1 MPYLSHLSIRTLIE
15 PKHDMYNGQWTKDMD
30 MDMDMDMDIIIF
42 FTIAVGAS
50 FRSQKISK
58 KNQQCPDTKKTAK
71 KQTGVE

>member
-1 MPYLSHLSIRTLIE
+1 
-15 PKHDMYNGQWTKDMD
+15 
-30 MDMDMDMDIIIF
+30 MDIIIF

-50 FRSQKISK
+50 FRSQKNSK